1 MFRINKI
8 LRAHKPLRITMEI
21 EVRVTKEELEEMDT
35 NEKGLHS
42 AILRDVDG
50 AESSGMQYSGFDVK
64 VIVTG

>member
-1 MFRINKI
+1 
-8 LRAHKPLRITMEI
+8 MEI
-21 EVRVTKEELEEMDT
+21 EVRVTKEELEEMET

-64 VIVTG
+64 VVVTG